1 MSHSSGI
8 PVGRDLEQ
16 AFGAARTDA
25 SIRYLVA
32 EIRDEKVVQV
42 NKGQPTGNLKG
53 DVDHVRSLLQP
64 AKPCY
69 VLLKLETKN
78 DGGFEWMLI
87 SYVPDG
93 SPVKERMLY
102 ASTRDTVKKSLGS
115 SCFTEDLFASSPGD
129 VTYDACQEAVSKKHY
144 EGPLTQTEIITRM
157 EKSAVIETGTTK
169 EYVHSVAFPLSDEGK
184 AALEKFSK
192 SQLKL
197 VQLKVDTTKET
208 LELATAKAEVTVG
221 SLGSEISASEPRFT
235 FFFYPHSFNDETFNS
250 ACMIL
255 TLSLSF
261 ILLKIP
267 QCSSILALMKHQ

>member
-1 MSHSSGI
+1 
-8 PVGRDLEQ
+8 
-16 AFGAARTDA
+16 
-25 SIRYLVA
+25 
-32 EIRDEKVVQV
+32 
-42 NKGQPTGNLKG
+42 
-53 DVDHVRSLLQP
+53 
-64 AKPCY
+64 
-69 VLLKLETKN
+69 
-78 DGGFEWMLI
+78 
-87 SYVPDG
+87 
-93 SPVKERMLY
+93 
-102 ASTRDTVKKSLGS
+102 
-115 SCFTEDLFASSPGD
+115 
-129 VTYDACQEAVSKKHY
+129 
-144 EGPLTQTEIITRM
+144 M